1 MRIALQPTARRPMF
15 PAMRSSRPK
24 PVSAPTSGWVTN
36 ANLSK
41 LGGGS
46 RFTTL
51 NAKSNKP
58 LIPKPPSNIDADKQK
73 AAI

>member
-1 MRIALQPTARRPMF
+1 MDEFQEFDDNSKIDHSNHQQ
-15 PAMRSSRPK
+15 S
-24 PVSAPTSGWVTN
+24 N